1 MNGINYPKAE
11 IDEDSPTLNDELESA
26 INEVLDKFGLKADI
40 DIEVF
45 DDERF
50 TGKYDISIQLIN
62 VRK

>member
-1 MNGINYPKAE
+1 MNGINYLKAE
-11 IDEDSPTLNDELESA
+11 IDEDRPTLNDELESA